1 MVTGDFRV
9 NWLIPCDKFWLL
21 ALSTCWL
28 LVCYGFSIPYASSPI
43 FIFVHLLFLPSFF
56 CVSSF
61 SFSLVT
67 QHLAWWWTFSHARVW
82 HLTVNMLMVAEN
94 ILTGETILDMY
105 RTIVLMAKSMT
116 TNLVSE
122 NLQSAFKDWH
132 GLLCCN
138 LNMVVSIGSN
148 PFAPYRTPDFFLIA
162 VSRKTFLPL
171 FAWVPPCVW

>member
-1 MVTGDFRV
+1 
-9 NWLIPCDKFWLL
+9 
-21 ALSTCWL
+21 
-28 LVCYGFSIPYASSPI
+28 
-43 FIFVHLLFLPSFF
+43 
-56 CVSSF
+56 
-61 SFSLVT
+61 
-67 QHLAWWWTFSHARVW
+67 
-82 HLTVNMLMVAEN
+82 MLMVAEN

-138 LNMVVSIGSN
+138 LNLVVSIESN
-148 PFAPYRTPDFFLIA
+148 PFAPYRTPDFCLIA

-171 FAWVPPCVW
+171 FAWVPSCM